1 MAAQSDPS
9 LLDLQL
15 RAVTRCLKVF
25 AADCY
30 FVFLSLAVINCIV
43 ADICLLSSMSNVT
56 DVTNVTNDQYSRHS
70 AGKAARVKRVGGG
83 EAASKEVEK

>member
-1 MAAQSDPS
+1 MVDEPLAAQSDPS

-30 FVFLSLAVINCIV
+30 FVFLSLAVINCKV
-43 ADICLLSSMSNVT
+43 TDICLLLLA
-56 DVTNVTNDQYSRHS
+56 VTNDQYSRHS

>member
-1 MAAQSDPS
+1 MDEPLAAQSDPS

-30 FVFLSLAVINCIV
+30 FVFLSFAVISCKV
-43 ADICLLSSMSNVT
+43 ADICLMLLAVT
-56 DVTNVTNDQYSRHS
+56 SNDQYSRHS